1 MSEKHKKPDWLDDI
15 QNRSWEPELFISGG
29 VIFTL
34 FQITGAIQRQSF
46 LLLQKT
52 GYIEPVII
60 ANFLVAA
67 LNALIFGFG
76 LHLAL
81 RGFWVASVCLSY
93 VFPKGIQTEKVDHY
107 ASPFKRRVHRLI
119 DTSVDLVVWMESA
132 SSIMFF
138 LSFLF
143 FSLIISV
150 LATLIVIT
158 PNSSLL
164 ELGPTIYAIIR
175 VGSYILLFLGFIYAI
190 DFLTMGFI
198 KRQKKIAKLY
208 YPIYWLFSILTLSF
222 LYRSAYY
229 TLVTNIK
236 RKWLLATGI
245 AGYLLV
251 ALAITQLSF
260 GGGNLMPALSFN
272 SLDTKAYLGLEVD
285 RLKFDTRQYDN
296 TRKPNDMVQH
306 VSIQSDIVQE
316 KYLKLFIVHQ
326 KIIERLMDMDCA
338 EKAKSIVKRIEQRKM
353 LNCYREFY
361 EVYIDD
367 ARVNVVKWRY
377 YTHPKT
383 GEEGILAFVPID
395 QLSPTEHIVEVK
407 LNVATKAALAE
418 LKRFGMKDDVYA
430 YIPFWKDSK

>member
-1 MSEKHKKPDWLDDI
+1 MSEKHKKPDWLTDI

-29 VIFTL
+29 IIFTL
-34 FQITGAIQRQSF
+34 VQITGVIQRQSF

-93 VFPKGIQTEKVDHY
+93 VFPKGIQTEKIEHY
-107 ASPFKRRVHRLI
+107 ASPFKRRVNRLI

-143 FSLIISV
+143 FMLIISV

-158 PNSSLL
+158 PNSSLM
-164 ELGPTIYAIIR
+164 ELGVTIYAIIQ
-175 VGSYILLFLGFIYAI
+175 VSSYILLFLGFIYAI

-208 YPIYWLFSILTLSF
+208 YPVYWLFSILTLSF

-245 AGYLLV
+245 AAYMIIALV
-251 ALAITQLSF
+251 ITQLSF
-260 GGGNLMPALSFN
+260 GGNNLMPALSFN
-272 SLDTKAYLGLEVD
+272 SLNTKAYLGLKVD

-296 TRKPNDMVQH
+296 TRKPSDMVQH

-326 KIIERLMDMDCA
+326 KIIERLMDMNCA
-338 EKAKSIVKRIEQRKM
+338 AKAKSIVKTLEQRKM
-353 LNCYREFY
+353 LNCYRDFY
-361 EVYIDD
+361 EVYLDD
-367 ARVNVVKWRY
+367 ALINKIKWRY
-377 YTHPKT
+377 YTHPQT
-383 GEEGILAFVPID
+383 NEEGILAFIPID
-395 QLSPTEHIVEVK
+395 QLAPTEHIVEVK
-407 LNVATKAALAE
+407 LNVATKEASAE
-418 LKRFGMKDDVYA
+418 LKRFGMKDEVYA
-430 YIPFWKDSK
+430 YIPFWKDVK